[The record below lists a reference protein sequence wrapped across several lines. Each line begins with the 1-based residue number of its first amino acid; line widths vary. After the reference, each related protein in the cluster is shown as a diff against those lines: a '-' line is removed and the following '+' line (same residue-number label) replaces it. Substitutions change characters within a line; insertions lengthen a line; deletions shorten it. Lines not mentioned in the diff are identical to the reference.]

1 MEKEIYYA
9 KFYDIST
16 ILNPDFKDHGFI
28 TPIMDVNE
36 EKIIKYIQENNINIG
51 DIIFV
56 GSTNQFRQEFGFYLI
71 GENSKL
77 ITFDSPSYLPLQNDE
92 MLVQNNIKYKELFT
106 EMDKWYANILFF
118 EDWLNKLET
127 IKKYEELNLW
137 I

>member
-1 MEKEIYYA
+1 MEKEIYNA
-9 KFYDIST
+9 KFYDISI

-71 GENSKL
+71 GENNQL

-127 IKKYEELNLW
+127 IKKYKELNLW
-137 I
+137 S

>member
-71 GENSKL
+71 GENNQL